1 MASIQNII
9 TERIQRLVHNEIL
22 RHFRQQNAE
31 SRQMR
36 TDLADCKRRLSKL
49 EKIAE
54 EKDDEII
61 ARWFAQMRANGATLK
76 AFRKK
81 LGISQTDL
89 SILLNSNPATINRWE
104 SGKVKLSQKSCERIA
119 KIRSLGKLEV
129 QQLLQD
135 KKMWAALNQKG
146 IKNGTES

>member
-1 MASIQNII
+1 MASIQRII

-61 ARWFAQMRANGATLK
+61 VRWVTQMRANGATLK
-76 AFRKK
+76 TFRKK

-89 SILLNSNPATINRWE
+89 SILLDTNPATVNRWE
-104 SGKVKLSQKSCERIA
+104 SGRVRLSRKSCQKIA
-119 KIRSLGKLEV
+119 KIRSLSASEAH
-129 QQLLQD
+129 QILQEKYILQ
-135 KKMWAALNQKG
+135 KK
-146 IKNGTES
+146 T

>member
-1 MASIQNII
+1 MASIQSII

-36 TDLADCKRRLSKL
+36 TDLAECKRRLSKL

-61 ARWFAQMRANGATLK
+61 VRWVTQMRANGATLK
-76 AFRKK
+76 ALRKK
-81 LGISQTDL
+81 LGISQTEL
-89 SILLNSNPATINRWE
+89 AILLDTNPATVNRWE
-104 SGKVKLSQKSCERIA
+104 SGRVRLSRKSCEKIA
-119 KIRSLGKLEV
+119 KIH
-129 QQLLQD
+129 
-135 KKMWAALNQKG
+135 ALNASEAHHILQEKYVLQK
-146 IKNGTES
+146 KT

>member
-22 RHFRQQNAE
+22 KHFRQQNAE

-104 SGKVKLSQKSCERIA
+104 SGKVKLSRKSCEKIA
-119 KIRSLGKLEV
+119 KVHSMSASEAHRI
-129 QQLLQD
+129 LQE
-135 KKMWAALNQKG
+135 KRTLYKENLNNG
-146 IKNGTES
+146 I